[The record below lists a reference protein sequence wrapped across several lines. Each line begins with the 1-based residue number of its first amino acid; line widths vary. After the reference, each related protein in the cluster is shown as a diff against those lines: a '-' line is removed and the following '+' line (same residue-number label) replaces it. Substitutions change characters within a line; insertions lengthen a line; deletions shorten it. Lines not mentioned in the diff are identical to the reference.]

1 MQQAGVQP
9 SLLEVFRSGSHAVV
23 GAKGDD
29 VISAT
34 DLLVEMGEKIGEI
47 FVEADENVLNLAAAR
62 TEGVAHAVHGG
73 VAYAEKIGPGAAAQV
88 QSVDGFFRKLR

>member
-9 SLLEVFRSGSHAVV
+9 GLLEVFRSGSNAMV
-23 GAKGDD
+23 GAEGDD

-34 DLLVEMGEKIGEI
+34 DFLVEMSEKIAKI

-62 TEGVAHAVHGG
+62 AEGVAHAVHGG
-73 VAYAEKIGPGAAAQV
+73 VAYAEKIGPGAAA
-88 QSVDGFFRKLR
+88 

>member
-1 MQQAGVQP
+1 M
-9 SLLEVFRSGSHAVV
+9 V
-23 GAKGDD
+23 GAEGDD

-34 DLLVEMGEKIGEI
+34 DFLVEMSEKIAKI

-62 TEGVAHAVHGG
+62 AEGVAHAVHRG

-88 QSVDGFFRKLR
+88 QSVDGFFRKLS